1 MVEDIGNGQQSH
13 ADAFNGRARQEPGPR
28 QAEKDGVRQSQI
40 HDHEEENLA
49 RGFSEGEDQRGG
61 PADGCMESA
70 PGAGLSFPQRH
81 RGGAPVAQ
89 QIVMR
94 TAVRDIITAKNKA
107 MFLLGGI
114 RAIEREISPR

>member
-1 MVEDIGNGQQSH
+1 M
-13 ADAFNGRARQEPGPR
+13 RQR
-28 QAEKDGVRQSQI
+28 QI

-49 RGFSEGEDQRGG
+49 RGFPEGEDQRGG
-61 PADGCMESA
+61 PADGSMKSA
-70 PGAGLSFPQRH
+70 DRSGLSFPQRH

-107 MFLLGGI
+107 VFLLGGI
-114 RAIEREISPR
+114 RAIERAISPR